1 MKRIEFIAPV
11 EAIRG
16 NMSGKQTLLYA
27 ENNNPAFDAP
37 EGVQYALNY
46 TPRYIGYRRAKDGK
60 VYFSVKRKAATKID
74 ASSKI
79 TMAALGTIQDL
90 KKAFKTNNTTVG
102 GVSGPIWGFIMLAYN
117 LGIQSGEIDPSYS
130 VDKWIDGLLID
141 MLRYK
146 LHDFSVFTNPQ
157 HTVSLT
163 ITNPYVFEDEA
174 ALPLAQRN
182 FTRFNPVLTTVD
194 DPIIF
199 YVNGMPIVAD
209 ANSSPHDWSS
219 LKSDLSVDNKNYS
232 AQLAPLTA
240 ASGAVAATWNGKQLY
255 SSAGVAQLGN
265 TVLIDGEHYLSYDPT

>member
-37 EGVQYALNY
+37 DGVQYARNY
-46 TPRYIGYRRAKDGK
+46 KPRYIGHRRAKDGL

-74 ASSKI
+74 ATSKI

-90 KKAFKTNNTTVG
+90 KKAFKNNNTTVG
-102 GVSGPIWGFIMLAYN
+102 PISGPIWGFIVLAYN
-117 LGIQSGEIDPSYS
+117 VGIENREIDPSYS

-146 LHDFSVFTNPQ
+146 LQDFTVYTNKT
-157 HTVSLT
+157 HTQSLT
-163 ITNPYVFEDEA
+163 INNPYVYEDISTIA
-174 ALPLAQRN
+174 IAQRN
-182 FTRFNPVLTTVD
+182 FIKFNPVLTILDTPLIV
-194 DPIIF
+194 

-209 ANSSPHDWSS
+209 ADASPTWSA
-219 LKSDLSVDNKNYS
+219 LKSDLAPDNMNYS

-240 ASGAVAATWNGKQLY
+240 ASADGAASWSGKQLY
-255 SSAGVAQLGN
+255 SSAGVAQLGG
-265 TVLIDGEHYLSYDPT
+265 TALIDGEHYTTFDPS

>member
-37 EGVQYALNY
+37 EGVQYARNY
-46 TPRYIGYRRAKDGK
+46 TPRYIGHRRAKDGQ
-60 VYFSVKRKAATKID
+60 VYFSVKRKAATKINTT
-74 ASSKI
+74 SKI

-102 GVSGPIWGFIMLAYN
+102 GISGPYWGFIVLAYN
-117 LGIQSGEIDPSYS
+117 LGIQNGEIDPSYS

-157 HTVSLT
+157 HTVSLM
-163 ITNPYVFEDEA
+163 ITNPYVSEDQA
-174 ALPLAQRN
+174 ALALAQRN
-182 FTRFNPVLTTVD
+182 FTRFNPVLTLISN
-194 DPIIF
+194 PIVI

-209 ANSSPHDWSS
+209 GDSDPLDWQSVS
-219 LKSDLSVDNKNYS
+219 SDLSADNKNYS
-232 AQLAPLTA
+232 VQLAPLTA
-240 ASGAVAATWNGKQLY
+240 TTAQGIASWNGKQLY
-255 SSAGVAQLGN
+255 SSTGVAQLGG
-265 TVLIDGEHYLSYDPT
+265 TALIDGEKYTTYDPT